1 MKPLTDIKIKVSWAT
16 GILVMGKFNLFFFI
30 SAPKGVVSQ
39 MMKDPLSLIEDK
51 TLANEVHQVR
61 CHKKFTAVKCRAC
74 ARGSILV
81 GRAPISRAKFKG
93 RHKKKIT
100 VSSNKRRKIETFTE
114 ISQRNKS
121 SEKENSRQSLFK
133 YLAIAPLTKG

>member
-1 MKPLTDIKIKVSWAT
+1 
-16 GILVMGKFNLFFFI
+16 
-30 SAPKGVVSQ
+30 
-39 MMKDPLSLIEDK
+39 MKDPLSLIEDK

-93 RHKKKIT
+93 RHKKKSLSPKI
-100 VSSNKRRKIETFTE
+100 SEGKLKR
-114 ISQRNKS
+114 SQRSVKETKVVKRKTQDKAYS
-121 SEKENSRQSLFK
+121 SIWR
-133 YLAIAPLTKG
+133 